1 MTCEELKRVGAIILA
16 AGMSKRMGQAKLILP
31 YKGGTVLGTVLSTL
45 NSAGISP
52 LITVTGG
59 AGAAVEG
66 ILRDLPFEVVIAN
79 NPQPARSEMM
89 DSLRI
94 GMGVLPSEL
103 DAFLIVLGDQPQIQG
118 DIVYQLVQLFHET
131 GHSLIIPSYQMRRG
145 HPWLIGREYW
155 AALVG
160 LEPQQTM
167 RDFLRQNS
175 NQIRYLEVNS
185 ASILEDLDTPEDY
198 KRATGAEITD
208 QT

>member
-1 MTCEELKRVGAIILA
+1 MTGKELKRVGAVILA
-16 AGMSKRMGQAKLILP
+16 AGMSRRMGQAKLIMA
-31 YKGGTVLGTVLSTL
+31 YKGGTVLGTVLTTL

-59 AGAAVEG
+59 AGVAVEES
-66 ILRDLPFEVVIAN
+66 LRDLPFEVVIAH
-79 NPQPARSEMM
+79 NPQPDRSEMM

-118 DIVYQLVQLFHET
+118 DIVSQLVQLFHKT

-145 HPWLIGREYW
+145 HPWLIGRESW
-155 AALVG
+155 TELLA

-175 NQIRYLEVNS
+175 SRIHYLEVNS

-198 KRATGAEITD
+198 KRATGADITD
-208 QT
+208 QK